1 MARRSRD
8 QSEMDRA
15 DGTMNHSTHDSD
27 LTGGRGGAHAR
38 GRGGRHESRLALAE
52 KAVHAAAQHQALVQ
66 GGFAVPEMPDLRMRS
81 TGELLRLPL
90 APDEVALLVAE
101 GSPSSEHLKPPT
113 TSQPGWT
120 SHPGDCVV
128 NIPASRLDDFGEVWD
143 NAVAAVV
150 EEALGQLGHVR
161 RSSGGGCL
169 PSYALRCV
177 QVCSCARV
185 VAVRGCS
192 CPMPHRCSCMS
203 AVTVVCVCVGVW
215 CAFAW
220 RCCVCPRASC
230 SGVGVFVR
238 VAAAIAQVWPKGS
251 CMPRRPWSSGSHAT
265 PKPRSSARASPVT
278 PVYAAQLLVYLPSPH
293 EGGNVGAYFLDV
305 PTVAKPSVPSSN
317 GFYYVAVE
325 AGCDL
330 LVEQITSGARVCAVY
345 DIHSTCDSA
354 CSCFVH
360 PTQRLRKYMQQQ
372 TDNRKV
378 RVVRVFRCNNGAML
392 PCSR

>member
-192 CPMPHRCSCMS
+192 CPMPHRRSCVS

-215 CAFAW
+215 CGAVVCAPVRRVPLW
-220 RCCVCPRASC
+220 ACLCVSRLPLPRCGRRVRAC
-230 SGVGVFVR
+230 RAALGVPAR
-238 VAAAIAQVWPKGS
+238 MLPPSREAQ
-251 CMPRRPWSSGSHAT
+251 H
-265 PKPRSSARASPVT
+265 ARA
-278 PVYAAQLLVYLPSPH
+278 Q
-293 EGGNVGAYFLDV
+293 
-305 PTVAKPSVPSSN
+305 
-317 GFYYVAVE
+317 
-325 AGCDL
+325 
-330 LVEQITSGARVCAVY
+330 
-345 DIHSTCDSA
+345 
-354 CSCFVH
+354 
-360 PTQRLRKYMQQQ
+360 
-372 TDNRKV
+372 
-378 RVVRVFRCNNGAML
+378 
-392 PCSR
+392 